1 MTTCR
6 YECGGL
12 LSPVSHNVGC
22 GLSPFKPLMHAVM
35 HAWTHP
41 SSAGTQEHTS
51 RGAYRTYEPYV
62 KRGAAAGRG
71 SSTASAATCASRLWY
86 CTFESF
92 MSFSS
97 SVRTNSSNT
106 SIDPMKNSRPLPP
119 GLDPRPGQLWV
130 KSHHHQQVSHLGAIS
145 RRDATHTLPAVCRA
159 PQLPELRLALLA
171 PLALILGL
179 GGG

>member
-6 YECGGL
+6 YVCGGL

-86 CTFESF
+86 CTFESTIF
-92 MSFSS
+92 HE
-97 SVRTNSSNT
+97 
-106 SIDPMKNSRPLPP
+106 LQ
-119 GLDPRPGQLWV
+119 QLRAHELIEHFNR
-130 KSHHHQQVSHLGAIS
+130 SHQK
-145 RRDATHTLPAVCRA
+145 
-159 PQLPELRLALLA
+159 
-171 PLALILGL
+171 
-179 GGG
+179 

>member
-1 MTTCR
+1 MQSCTHGLTLRQPGPKNTRRAVRIAHTTPYAER
-6 YECGGL
+6 PPVEHRVGGNL
-12 LSPVSHNVGC
+12 
-22 GLSPFKPLMHAVM
+22 
-35 HAWTHP
+35 
-41 SSAGTQEHTS
+41 
-51 RGAYRTYEPYV
+51 REP
-62 KRGAAAGRG
+62 RP
-71 SSTASAATCASRLWY
+71 LWY
-86 CTFESF
+86 CTFESFLESF

-130 KSHHHQQVSHLGAIS
+130 KSHHHQQVSHLGANS

-159 PQLPELRLALLA
+159 PQLRLALLA
-171 PLALILGL
+171 PLAPILGL